1 MGRTLNPNSL
11 IGNDTNW
18 LVCASKT
25 MILVTAQI
33 HFVIAPVDCEGLREF
48 SEAGRKPVEIMNFA
62 PLFHHRNSPSRL
74 QRSNDNKTVL
84 LSLHYNIQHPVHA
97 VIEI

>member
-25 MILVTAQI
+25 MFLVTAQI
-33 HFVIAPVDCEGLREF
+33 HFVMASGDCE
-48 SEAGRKPVEIMNFA
+48 
-62 PLFHHRNSPSRL
+62 RL
-74 QRSNDNKTVL
+74 G
-84 LSLHYNIQHPVHA
+84 
-97 VIEI
+97 